1 MAQITAPQ
9 SKETI
14 SVASYNCLA
23 NDYLHYW
30 NGKLTPAQQS
40 YTQQPGQ
47 RLSDVV
53 QRIQQLNADVVCLQE
68 ISASE
73 STAYTNLL
81 GYQGYV
87 GVYEQFANKPD
98 GVAIYI
104 KAAKFKAA
112 IKDVLPYSD
121 TTGRKALFLHLTTH
135 QGAEV
140 DVVSTHFQGGAQN
153 RTTANSQ
160 IQDLVQKVQQTA
172 RRTVVCADCNFTP
185 EDPRFQAMNQHFYD
199 TLNGQSIPTS
209 MNDKTP
215 LRLDYIWHTAFV
227 SPVSATVCGNIHQF
241 LTSAEPSDHVPLLA
255 SFDLSVSAP
264 QSSPSSTESYSLN
277 VRNKYPGTDL
287 NPSFKRKIF
296 NAFNAFFLKLYF
308 PQNYYDQIAPRFE
321 AMIDRADLAD
331 QSQKGSFLS
340 ELYNE
345 IALHS
350 ADAAEISML
359 QLSFAEVVNTQ
370 NRVSTI
376 ISTTFVVP
384 PGKTLAVSG
393 TGPLGN
399 WDRKVPLKSLGNN
412 QWALTLDGQ
421 FPAFEYKFR
430 LDDSWEL
437 AKNRPLQ
444 CGKKDDVSSIQF

>member
-9 SKETI
+9 NKETI

-23 NDYLHYW
+23 NDYLRYW
-30 NGKLTPAQQS
+30 NGKLTPAQQT
-40 YTQQPGQ
+40 YTQQPAQ
-47 RLSDVV
+47 RLNDVV
-53 QRIQQLNADVVCLQE
+53 YRIQQLNADVVCLQE
-68 ISASE
+68 VSASE

-87 GVYEQFANKPD
+87 GIYEQFTNKPD

-104 KAAKFKAA
+104 KAAKFKEAR
-112 IKDVLPYSD
+112 KDVLSYLD

-140 DVVSTHFQGGAQN
+140 DVVSTHLQGGPQHQE
-153 RTTANSQ
+153 TAKLQ
-160 IQDLVQKVQQTA
+160 IQALVQKVQQA
-172 RRTVVCADCNFTP
+172 AGRTIVCADCNFTP
-185 EDPRFQAMNQHFYD
+185 QDPRFQTMNQYLYD
-199 TLNGQSIPTS
+199 ALNGQLIPTS
-209 MNDKTP
+209 MNDQTP
-215 LRLDYIWHTAFV
+215 LRLDYIWHTA
-227 SPVSATVCGNIHQF
+227 SLTPVSATVCGNIHQF
-241 LTSAEPSDHVPLLA
+241 LTPAEPSDHVPLLA
-255 SFDLSVSAP
+255 SFDLPVSAP
-264 QSSPSSTESYSLN
+264 QTTESYSLN

-296 NAFNAFFLKLYF
+296 NAFNAFFLELYF

-331 QSQKGSFLS
+331 QRQRGSFLP

-345 IALHS
+345 IALNS
-350 ADAAEISML
+350 ADPAEINML
-359 QLSFAEVVNTQ
+359 QLSFAKVLDTP
-370 NRVSTI
+370 NRVSTT

-384 PGKTLAVSG
+384 PGKTLTVSG
-393 TGPLGN
+393 NGPLGN

-421 FPAFEYKFR
+421 FPPFEYKFR
-430 LDDSWEL
+430 LDDDWEL
-437 AKNRPLQ
+437 ANNRPLQ
-444 CGKKDDVSSIQF
+444 CGKKDDVSSIRF